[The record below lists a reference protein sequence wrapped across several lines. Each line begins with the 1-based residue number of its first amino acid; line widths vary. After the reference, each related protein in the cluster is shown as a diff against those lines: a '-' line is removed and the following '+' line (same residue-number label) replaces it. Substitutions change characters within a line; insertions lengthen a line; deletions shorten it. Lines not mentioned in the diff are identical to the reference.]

1 MLRAVN
7 KVGGLAIAFNA
18 NEYALPYSTVS
29 LASISLYNLWI
40 VLEIW
45 EQGSRQDVEKAVKE
59 NEKAGG
65 KGDRRWLHWLYRTK
79 DIT

>member
-65 KGDRRWLHWLYRTK
+65 ERR
-79 DIT
+79 